1 MKTEVTINKDMI
13 LWAIARAGHD
23 LHEFLLS
30 APNINKWIEEDKK
43 PTVKQLE
50 KFSKK
55 VHIPFGYLFLQSP
68 PDEKLPIPFFRTE
81 NNSNEKVSLNVYDTI
96 LLMQSRQEWLRNYFI
111 DSGFSA
117 HSFVGKFDLNSDYK
131 DIVNDIRAK
140 LHLGENWTRSFQTW
154 VKALDHLTNTVEE
167 SGIILSCGFQFYH
180 YTCVGPAWASST
192 DSLMFEDPLNYC
204 EQCHTEHN
212 GDTIWLIGFTFSYY
226 NTIGFQDPISEDVVV
241 KAYPNPVNDIITFDM
256 ENINQQSELII
267 YNSFGQMIWK
277 EQIGYAKQNYKI
289 NISDYKSGIYYY
301 QITLSNSQKKYSGKF
316 VKL

>member
-1 MKTEVTINKDMI
+1 MKKLYITILALFSIVSVQAQQFTFDVYFEDAVGNRDTITLGYDATASDTINPQYGEVNIVNQSWDSVFEVR
-13 LWAIARAGHD
+13 LS
-23 LHEFLLS
+23 EFDYINYTGATYNPLFQSKKKIMKFVPQIPCIYSS
-30 APNINKWIEEDKK
+30 APVFIAVKNKYR
-43 PTVKQLE
+43 
-50 KFSKK
+50 
-55 VHIPFGYLFLQSP
+55 PFHFTWDSTLFQ
-68 PDEKLPIPFFRTE
+68 
-81 NNSNEKVSLNVYDTI
+81 DT
-96 LLMQSRQEWLRNYFI
+96 
-111 DSGFSA
+111 
-117 HSFVGKFDLNSDYK
+117 
-131 DIVNDIRAK
+131 
-140 LHLGENWTRSFQTW
+140 TRMS
-154 VKALDHLTNTVEE
+154 
-167 SGIILSCGFQFYH
+167 SGFQFYH
-180 YTCVGPAWASST
+180 YVCVGPAWASST

-267 YNSFGQMIWK
+267 YNLFGQMIWK